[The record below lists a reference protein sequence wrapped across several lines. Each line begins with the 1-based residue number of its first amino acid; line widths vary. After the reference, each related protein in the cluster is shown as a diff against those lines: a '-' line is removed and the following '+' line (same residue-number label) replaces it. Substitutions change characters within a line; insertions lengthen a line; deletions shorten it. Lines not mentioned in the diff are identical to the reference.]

1 MKSIYRYFTS
11 FRKAMASSLRAAV
24 CLLAGMLLL
33 SGTLSAQNRITVRG
47 TVKDAS
53 GAPIVGAAVMIDG
66 TTTGVV
72 TDIDGKY
79 SITFTPD
86 SRKSPA
92 LVFSSISYVNQTV
105 SLGGRRVIDV
115 VLEEDS
121 EQLDEVLVVGYGAM
135 RKSDITGSVTSVK
148 IDENQAG
155 QSASLDQML
164 QGQAAGVQVVSTSG
178 APDGGVN
185 VTIRG
190 ASSFNTSSQP
200 LYVVDGIIVNT
211 SGSVD
216 MGTRGGSD
224 SGIVEETNGLIGINP
239 QDIASM
245 EILKDAS
252 ATAIYGSQ
260 GANGVILITT
270 KSATQ
275 NKPVVT
281 FTAGVNLSRMY
292 KKYDL
297 MDSDDYRTYLEMRGD
312 VKETDSY
319 YLLYTTDLENG
330 VYEPCD
336 WQDYVTRT
344 SVTQRYYL
352 TIAGRPK
359 NTNYRFSVGCNDNR
373 GIIKGTGYTNI
384 FARINLDRT
393 IGKLTIGTKTSFS
406 WLDSDMTQTAG
417 GSIGQTPATSLVN
430 SMLMTRPLRRVVEY
444 DDEGLELTI
453 DEESRLSG
461 PDMWLSDYES
471 KRNEFR
477 VISSIY
483 GEYKILPWLSF
494 KTTFGADFRANE
506 RTMFK
511 SSRINTQGTGAH
523 GSVGHSN
530 ILNWNWDNLLQ
541 ANHKIGRHRIMG
553 TLGHSSASSFVKSMT
568 VEGTNVRQYKAMTAS
583 LNSAPYSWLRY
594 TESQNQ
600 LLSFFARATYNYAE
614 RYVVTATYRFDGSS
628 KFVGKNRWAQ
638 FPSFAAAWRI
648 SNEPWFRKVK
658 FAFPGFTSAK
668 LRLGW
673 GTVGN
678 QNIPAYQTTYRYS
691 VAASATH
698 DNEYHKLMA
707 LYSLSLPSKDLKWET
722 TSQYNAGLDLDFF
735 KGRLVLAIDGY
746 YKQTKDLLQTKILA
760 GSAGVY
766 NPYVN
771 MGAISNAGFE
781 LTLNTVPV
789 ATKDWEWTIGGN
801 FTLNRNKI
809 LSIDPSGA
817 GTAMKYVY
825 PGEPMREVEY
835 FEGEKLSS
843 SAINSDYL
851 NVFIKGEPMC
861 LFYGLQTDGFI
872 QEGETV
878 EWVVSEDER
887 TDPSKARE
895 AGAVKFVDTN
905 GDGLINTYDKVVI
918 GDPNPDFTYGFNT
931 SLRFKGFSLSASFV
945 GSYGNDV
952 YNMQLANLSD
962 MSTKSANRLR
972 APVFDSWT
980 PDNKDAKWPALSQ
993 AIRHTA
999 DLNLCSDRFVE
1010 DGSYLRLANV
1020 SFAYSVPIRNKDS
1033 FIKHLSFAVSG
1044 KNLFCWTRYSGYDP
1058 DVNVFG
1064 RVLKYGV
1071 DAGSYPSART
1081 YMFDVKISF

>member
-1 MKSIYRYFTS
+1 MKNIYRFFTS
-11 FRKAMASSLRAAV
+11 FGMAV
-24 CLLAGMLLL
+24 CLAAGLLL
-33 SGTLSAQNRITVRG
+33 FSGEAWAQSSITVKG

-53 GAPIVGAAVMIDG
+53 GAPIVGAAVMVEG

-72 TDIDGKY
+72 TDVNGKY
-79 SITFTPD
+79 AITFTTDMKKAPV
-86 SRKSPA
+86 
-92 LVFSSISYVNQTV
+92 LVFSSISYVDQTV
-105 SLGGRRVIDV
+105 KLGGRRVIDI
-115 VLEEDS
+115 VLEEDA

-148 IDENQAG
+148 IDEDQAG
-155 QSASLDQML
+155 RSASLDQLL
-164 QGQAAGVQVVSTSG
+164 QGQAAGVHVVSQSG
-178 APDGGVN
+178 APDGAVN

-200 LYVVDGIIVNT
+200 LYVVDGIIMNT
-211 SGSVD
+211 SGSVE
-216 MGTRGGSD
+216 MGSRGGTD
-224 SGIVEETNGLIGINP
+224 SGIVEQTNGLIGLSP

-270 KSATQ
+270 KSASQ

-281 FTAGVNLSRMY
+281 FTAGVNLSHIY

-297 MDSDDYRTYLEMRGD
+297 MDADDYLTYLDMRGD
-312 VKETDSY
+312 VKPTDSQ
-319 YLLYTTDLENG
+319 YTIYTKDVESG
-330 VYEPCD
+330 WYVPCD

-359 NTNYRFSVGCNDNR
+359 NTNYRFSIGCNDNQ
-373 GIIKGTGYTNI
+373 GVIKGTGYTNI
-384 FARINLDRT
+384 FARINLDKT
-393 IGKLTIGTKTSFS
+393 IGRVKIGTKTSLS
-406 WLDSDMTQTAG
+406 WLNSNMTQTAG
-417 GSIGQTPATSLVN
+417 GTIGQTPATSLVH

-444 DDEGLELTI
+444 DDEGLEMSM
-453 DEESRLSG
+453 DDQSRLSG

-477 VISSIY
+477 VIASIY
-483 GEYKILPWLSF
+483 GEVKILDWLSF

-511 SSRINTQGTGAH
+511 SSRINSQGTGSH
-523 GSVGHSN
+523 GSVGHSH

-541 ANHKIGRHRIMG
+541 INKKLGKHRIMG
-553 TLGHSSASSFVKSMT
+553 TLGHSASSSFVKSMT

-583 LNSAPYSWLRY
+583 LNSAPYAWQRY
-594 TESQNQ
+594 SESQSQ

-614 RYVVTATYRFDGSS
+614 RYVITATYRLDGSS

-648 SNEPWFRKVK
+648 SNEPWFRKVR
-658 FAFPGFTSAK
+658 FAIPAFTSAK

-678 QNIPAYQTTYRYS
+678 QGIPSYQTTYRYS
-691 VAASATH
+691 ATASATH
-698 DNEYHKLMA
+698 ENDYHKLMA
-707 LYSLSLPSKDLKWET
+707 LSSLSLPSRDLKWET
-722 TSQYNAGLDLDFF
+722 TSQYNVGLDLDFF
-735 KGRLVLAIDGY
+735 KGRLVLAVDGY
-746 YKQTKDLLQTKILA
+746 YKVTDDLLQTRVLA
-760 GSAGVY
+760 ASAGVY

-771 MGAISNAGFE
+771 MGSISNTGFE

-789 ATKDWEWTIGGN
+789 ATKNWEWTLGGN

-817 GTAMKYVY
+817 GSTEMYVY
-825 PGEPMREVEY
+825 AGEPKRKVEY
-835 FEGEKLSS
+835 FAGEKLSS
-843 SAINSDYL
+843 SAINADYL

-861 LFYGLQTDGFI
+861 LFYGLKTEGLI

-878 EWVVSEDER
+878 DWVVSEEEKS
-887 TDPSKARE
+887 DPAMARE
-895 AGAVKFVDTN
+895 AGAIKFVDTN
-905 GDGLINTYDKVVI
+905 GDGLINSYDKVVI

-931 SLRFKGFSLSASFV
+931 SLRFRRFSLSASFV

-962 MSTKSANRLR
+962 MSTKSSNRLR
-972 APVFDSWT
+972 APVFDCWT
-980 PDNKDAKWPALSQ
+980 PENKDSKWPALSQ
-993 AIRHTA
+993 AMKHTG
-999 DLNLCSDRFVE
+999 DMNLCSDRFVE
-1010 DGSYLRLANV
+1010 DGSYLRLANA
-1020 SFAYSVPIRNKDS
+1020 SISYSVPFKRNS
-1033 FIKHLSFAVSG
+1033 FIKHLSFAISG
-1044 KNLFCWTRYSGYDP
+1044 KNLYCWTKYSGYDP

-1064 RVLKYGV
+1064 RVQKFGI
-1071 DAGSYPSART
+1071 DAGSYPAART